1 MRIKDTHPRLL
12 RLAPLAAAV
21 AACLAAAPAL
31 ATNGMN
37 MEGYGPIST
46 AMGGASQA
54 IDHGTAAMAQNP
66 ATLALMTPGARLD
79 VAVGVLGPTVA
90 STLEPFGTS
99 KSTGTTYL
107 MPAFGYARR
116 SGSLTYG
123 LGVFAQGGMGTDYSA
138 DSFLTA
144 GSGQPVRS
152 ELGVGRV
159 LLPVAWQV
167 TPEFAVGATLDFMWA
182 GLDMRMAAPASQL
195 GALVTGGSGNLAAG
209 LGQALPTLPADAWAR
224 IDFSNSSDFTG
235 AAKSTGWAGK
245 IGAVYRASA
254 ALTVGASYQFESSL
268 GDMKTSG
275 SGASLSVQGF
285 PQAIPGRITVVDFQW
300 PSLTAVGVAW
310 QATPALLVAADVK
323 SIGWSSVMKNFT
335 MRFDSTA
342 APYDGSV
349 TFALP
354 QNWKNQ
360 TVVNLGAAW
369 RATPQLTLRGGL
381 NLADNPIPE
390 ALVHPLFPATVKNH
404 VTAGLGYQFSPASE
418 LNGSLTVAPKTTV
431 TNGQGIEISHR
442 QLNVQM
448 MYSHR
453 F

>member
-1 MRIKDTHPRLL
+1 MKFTHSRRL
-12 RLAPLAAAV
+12 RLAPLAAGV
-21 AACLAAAPAL
+21 AAALAAAPAL

-46 AMGGASQA
+46 AMGGVAQA

-66 ATLALMTPGARLD
+66 ATLALMETDARLD
-79 VAVGVLGPTVA
+79 VAFGVLGPTVS
-90 STLEPFGTS
+90 STLAPFGTS

-123 LGVFAQGGMGTDYSA
+123 LGIFAQGGMGTDYSA

-159 LLPVAWQV
+159 LLPLAWQV
-167 TPEFAVGATLDFMWA
+167 TPDFAVGATLDFMWA

-209 LGQALPTLPADAWAR
+209 LGQTLPTLPADAWAR

-245 IGAVYRASA
+245 LGLVYRASPT
-254 ALTVGASYQFESSL
+254 LTLGASYQLKSSL

-300 PSLTAVGVAW
+300 PTMTAIGAAW
-310 QATPALLVAADVK
+310 QATPALLLAADVK
-323 SIGWSSVMKNFT
+323 SIGWSSVMKDFT

-342 APYDGSV
+342 APFDGSV
-349 TFALP
+349 TFAMP
-354 QNWKNQ
+354 QHWKDQ
-360 TVVNLGAAW
+360 TVVHLGAAW
-369 RATPQLTLRGGL
+369 RASPQLTLRGGL
-381 NLADNPIPE
+381 NLSDNPIPE
-390 ALVHPLFPATVKNH
+390 ALVHPLFPATVKSH
-404 VTAGLGYQFSPASE
+404 VTAGLGYQFSPKSE
-418 LNGSLTVAPKTTV
+418 LNASLTVAPTTKV
-431 TNGQGIEISHR
+431 TNQQGIEISHK
-442 QLNVQM
+442 QLNAQL